1 MAVEL
6 TVSIKG
12 DDSTYKQKFLIYE
25 DFNMKHD
32 DPIIQDCIKQSLEI
46 AKIIP
51 EDIKIRAMLQVQ

>member
-25 DFNMKHD
+25 DFTMKHD